1 MPLSA
6 PLETTATVL
15 ITRVA
20 AIGLVALTYFGA
32 FVAGRFGCV
41 IGVVVV
47 VLVVAVD
54 SRFVVVVWTVGR

>member
-1 MPLSA
+1 
-6 PLETTATVL
+6 L

-20 AIGLVALTYFGA
+20 AIGLVALTYCGA

-54 SRFVVVVWTVGR
+54 SRVVVVVWTVGR

>member
-1 MPLSA
+1 
-6 PLETTATVL
+6 L

-54 SRFVVVVWTVGR
+54 SRVVVVVWTVGR